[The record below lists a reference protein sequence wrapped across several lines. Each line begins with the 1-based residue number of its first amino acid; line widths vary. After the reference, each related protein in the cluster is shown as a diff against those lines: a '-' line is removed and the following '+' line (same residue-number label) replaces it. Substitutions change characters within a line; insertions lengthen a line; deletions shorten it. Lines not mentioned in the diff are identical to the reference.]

1 MQNFGSYFVKPFAH
15 QEWLESKAYLFH
27 YYLLMTS
34 ANKDGK
40 RIGNFGKVEEDK
52 KKHLDM
58 LDMPTSILE
67 INVSDSLLG
76 RHRDTGRRELD
87 FPEMKVKNL

>member
-1 MQNFGSYFVKPFAH
+1 MGK
-15 QEWLESKAYLFH
+15 ELGTLEKL
-27 YYLLMTS
+27 
-34 ANKDGK
+34 KK
-40 RIGNFGKVEEDK
+40 IK

>member
-52 KKHLDM
+52 KKN
-58 LDMPTSILE
+58 I
-67 INVSDSLLG
+67 
-76 RHRDTGRRELD
+76 
-87 FPEMKVKNL
+87 